1 MHELA
6 VCTAIA
12 KIADRAAGERP
23 VTVVRVD
30 IGYLRQVV
38 PDTLVYSWEMVVF
51 GTPLEGAAL
60 EVRAVPAVIRCTVCD
75 DTTELDDPVLR
86 CAACGS
92 FDTEVISGD
101 EMLVTSVDV
110 TVEDAVDV
118 TVDDAVD
125 DAVDEAVD
133 EAVDDV

>member
-38 PDTLVYSWEMVVF
+38 PDTLAHSWEMVVF
-51 GTPLEGAAL
+51 GTPLEGAVL
-60 EVRAVPAVIRCTVCD
+60 EVRAVPAVVRCAVCGE
-75 DTTELDDPVLR
+75 TTALDEPVLR
-86 CAACGS
+86 CAPCGS

-101 EMLVTSVDV
+101 EMLVTSVDL
-110 TVEDAVDV
+110 
-118 TVDDAVD
+118 TVDDT
-125 DAVDEAVD
+125 
-133 EAVDDV
+133 